1 MQTQMDGLLL
11 SDHADEP
18 VKQRLKPS
26 AEFRLHANSV
36 EPVQNEIRKLA
47 ARQVFK
53 GETGKLKDLINYTL
67 LALVAYPDLADK
79 LYVEGK
85 AMFNETLNT
94 GVVPKQL
101 TNQS

>member
-1 MQTQMDGLLL
+1 MQTPV
-11 SDHADEP
+11 DESRLTHQVDER

-79 LYVEGK
+79 LYTEGK

-101 TNQS
+101 TNPS